1 MHRVV
6 AIGFDH
12 MHAGDQLRLAVANPD
27 VAVVGAIDSRADRM
41 ARVCHDVGAGDL
53 PMTVHPDAG
62 SDREVESALDAWKPD
77 LAVVCSTTAA
87 HRAWVER
94 LAERGVA
101 VILEKPF
108 GPSLDDVDAMIAA
121 AHRTTSALAV
131 NWPLAWVAAH
141 RTTARLVLS
150 GAIGDVT
157 EVHYYGGN
165 RGPLRHG
172 HDKVELDADDAD
184 RDDAWWYSRAAGGG
198 SLRDYL
204 GYGTTL
210 GTWFRDG
217 AQPRSVTAASHV
229 PDGLEVDEQSVV
241 IAAYASGLSTFHTRW
256 GTYTDPWTHQTQPRC
271 GFVVIGTAGS
281 VASPDYAATVRL
293 QDADHPQG
301 VDVAVDRPA
310 EHETDSIAAML
321 HHLDTGA
328 PLDGPMSAAVCRIGQ
343 VVVEAAA
350 RSAATGC
357 TVHLDP
363 PVQR

>member
-27 VAVVGAIDSRADRM
+27 VEVVGAIDTRSDRM
-41 ARVCHDVGAGDL
+41 ARVCHDVGADDL
-53 PMTVHPDAG
+53 AMVVHRDAG
-62 SDREVESALDAWKPD
+62 GDRDAESALDAWKPD

-87 HRAWVER
+87 HRTWVER
-94 LAERGVA
+94 LAERGIA

-121 AHRTTSALAV
+121 AARGGSALAV

-141 RTTARLVLS
+141 RTTARLVLT
-150 GAIGDVT
+150 GAVGEVT

-172 HDKVELDADDAD
+172 HDKVELDPDAAD
-184 RDDAWWYSRAAGGG
+184 RAGTWWYSRAAGGG

-217 AQPRSVTAASHV
+217 EQPRSVTAASHV
-229 PDGLEVDEQSVV
+229 PPGLEVDEQSVV
-241 IAAYASGLSTFHTRW
+241 IASYASGLSTFHTRW
-256 GTYTDPWTHQTQPRC
+256 GTYTDPWTHQTQPQC
-271 GFVVIGTAGS
+271 GFVVIGTGGS
-281 VASPDYAATVRL
+281 IASPDYAATVRL
-293 QDADHPQG
+293 QDAEHPQA
-301 VDVAVDRPA
+301 VDVPVDRLA
-310 EHETDSIAAML
+310 DHETDSIAAML

-328 PLDGPMSAAVCRIGQ
+328 PLDAPMSVPVCRTGQ

-350 RSAATGC
+350 RSAETGR
-357 TVHLDP
+357 TVDLDP
-363 PVQR
+363 VVAR